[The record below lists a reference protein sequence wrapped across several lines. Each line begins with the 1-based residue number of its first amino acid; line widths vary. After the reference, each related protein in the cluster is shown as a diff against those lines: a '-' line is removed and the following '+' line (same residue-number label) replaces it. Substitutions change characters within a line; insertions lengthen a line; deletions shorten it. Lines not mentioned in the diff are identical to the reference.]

1 MQPVRQEATRVG
13 VGLQQCRNVERA
25 MVRTSSA
32 AARVKKGDVEVLG
45 DWLRLVFGE
54 VAANIVDIIVCF
66 QGAFLMFQ
74 IFGGG
79 TWA

>member
-1 MQPVRQEATRVG
+1 MPKCRESHG
-13 VGLQQCRNVERA
+13 ENQQC
-25 MVRTSSA
+25 SSQSD
-32 AARVKKGDVEVLG
+32 VKKGDIEVLG